1 VSHLSEERDG
11 EESDCILALERFQ
24 DRDDLIVSPEDL
36 SKRLAL
42 WD

>member
-1 VSHLSEERDG
+1 MPEERDG
-11 EESDCILALERFQ
+11 EESDCLIALKRFQ
-24 DRDDLIVSPEDL
+24 NRDDLIVSPEDL